1 MVNYYLLP
9 MEINFKHKKLKDLC
23 EQAQLAQRNLGSKMA
38 RKLQARLADLLA
50 APSVAEL
57 PQADRPHPLKG
68 DRAGEFAL
76 DLVHPKRLV
85 FEPDH
90 NPVPRKD
97 DGGIDWSRVTR
108 VCIIWIGD
116 YHG

>member
-1 MVNYYLLP
+1 
-9 MEINFKHKKLKDLC
+9 MEFDFKDKKLKDLC
-23 EQAQLAQRNLGSKMA
+23 EQAQVAQRKLGTKMA
-38 RKLQARLADLLA
+38 RKLRARLADLLA

-57 PQADRPHPLKG
+57 PQAGRPHPLKG

-76 DLVHPKRLV
+76 DLVHPQRLV
-85 FEPDH
+85 FKPAH
-90 NPVPRKD
+90 NPVPRSE